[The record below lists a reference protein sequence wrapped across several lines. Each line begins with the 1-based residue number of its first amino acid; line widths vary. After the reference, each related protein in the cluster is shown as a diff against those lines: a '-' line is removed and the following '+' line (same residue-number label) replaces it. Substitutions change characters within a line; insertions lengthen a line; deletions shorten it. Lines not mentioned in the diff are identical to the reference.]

1 MLNRRSFFNH
11 SVTASLAAF
20 FGFTQ
25 CETAVT
31 TEDTSAPPTTKANP
45 NSKAIT
51 PAIIATWPHKK
62 ATAPAMEAIE
72 QGKSAL
78 DAVETCARIVEADPK
93 DQSVGYG
100 GLPDAAGDVTL
111 DACIMDEKG
120 NAGAVTYLQHI
131 KHPISVARKVMEET
145 IHVMLSGEGALQF
158 ALEQGFEKENM
169 LTPAAKAKWEAWKA
183 ENKGAP
189 AKANID
195 QHDTIGVLAIDK
207 EGNMSG
213 ACTTS
218 GMAYKVPGRVGD
230 SPIIGAGLYV
240 DNEVGGACATGVGEL
255 VMTTLGSFLVVE
267 LMRQGKSPQEACE
280 AAVQRIADKHLK
292 EGNDL
297 QVGFI
302 AMNKKGEHGA
312 YSILNGF
319 SYTLHQDNKND
330 IFEATY
336 MMKSQNAE

>member
-1 MLNRRSFFNH
+1 MLNRRSFFNK
-11 SVTASLAAF
+11 SLVASAATF
-20 FGFTQ
+20 FGLTQ
-25 CETAVT
+25 CQPAANTEETAT
-31 TEDTSAPPTTKANP
+31 ATPAKTNP
-45 NSKAIT
+45 NSKAST
-51 PAIIATWPHKK
+51 PAMIATWPHKE
-62 ATAPAMEAIE
+62 ATEPAMKLI
-72 QGKSAL
+72 QNGQSAL
-78 DAVETCARIVEADPK
+78 DAVEACARVVEADPK

-111 DACIMDEKG
+111 DACIMDETGK
-120 NAGAVTYLQHI
+120 AGAVTYLQHI

-169 LTPAAKAKWEAWKA
+169 LTDKAKERWEKWKA

-218 GMAYKVPGRVGD
+218 GMAFKVPGRVGD

-280 AAVQRIADKHLK
+280 AAVQRIADRHLK

-297 QVGFI
+297 QVGFL
-302 AMNKKGEHGA
+302 AMNKAGEHGA

-319 SYTLHQDNKND
+319 SYTLHQDEKNEVY
-330 IFEATY
+330 EATY
-336 MMKSQNAE
+336 MMKS